1 MLQEPVEAVASPQ
14 PDLNM
19 ADATEEVLNDIQSML
34 GMIVFFCLCIGRNT
48 FVMLMARSQVFQLNS
63 VYLVVAA

>member
-19 ADATEEVLNDIQSML
+19 ADATDEILNDIQSML
-34 GMIVFFCLCIGRNT
+34 GMIVCFCLCIVRNT
-48 FVMLMARSQVFQLNS
+48 FVMLMAKSQIF
-63 VYLVVAA
+63 